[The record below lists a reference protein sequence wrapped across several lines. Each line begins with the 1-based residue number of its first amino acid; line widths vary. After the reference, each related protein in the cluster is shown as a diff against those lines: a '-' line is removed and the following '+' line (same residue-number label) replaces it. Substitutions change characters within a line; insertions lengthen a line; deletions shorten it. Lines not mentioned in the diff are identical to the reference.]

1 MSGLDGHDFEFAE
14 NGDGPARYRIIHYK
28 QVTEGSF
35 EWLQVGQYD
44 NGVLQLNLSEVQ
56 FHFDDSPIPTSVCS
70 QPCEKGQMK
79 KYIEGEKCCFHCL
92 NCTKYQVL
100 ISETQCIDCPDGF
113 LPDADKANCLPIPE
127 EYMRPDSLWSIGAL
141 LFSWTGIF
149 ITLFVIFVFIKYN
162 DTPVV
167 RASGRELCFVLL
179 AGILMC
185 YGMTFILVQKPSH
198 FLCGAQKAGI
208 GFCFSVVYSAILT
221 KTNRIARIFKAG
233 KQSARRPSFISPKS
247 QLIICGGLSI
257 VQVFIV
263 VIWLAFS
270 PPKAIHFYPTREDNQ
285 LVCEASI
292 NAGYFVAF
300 IYPIFLI
307 GKH

>member
-1 MSGLDGHDFEFAE
+1 M
-14 NGDGPARYRIIHYK
+14 
-28 QVTEGSF
+28 
-35 EWLQVGQYD
+35 
-44 NGVLQLNLSEVQ
+44 
-56 FHFDDSPIPTSVCS
+56 SVCS
-70 QPCEKGQMK
+70 QPCDRGQVK
-79 KYIEGEKCCFHCL
+79 TYLEGEKCCFHCL
-92 NCTKYQVL
+92 NCTRYQVL

-113 LPDADKANCLPIPE
+113 LPDIDKTRCIPIPE
-127 EYMRPDSLWSIGAL
+127 EYMRPDSVWSICAL

-149 ITLFVIFVFIKYN
+149 VTLFVIFVFIKYN

-185 YGMTFILVQKPSH
+185 YGMTFILVQKPSD

-208 GFCFSVVYSAILT
+208 GFCFAVVYSAILT

-233 KQSARRPSFISPKS
+233 KKSARRPSFISPKS
-247 QLIICGGLSI
+247 QLLICGGLAI
-257 VQVFIV
+257 IQVFITV
-263 VIWLAFS
+263 VWLAFS
-270 PPKAIHFYPTREDNQ
+270 PPKAIHFYPTREDNH

-292 NAGYFVAF
+292 KAGNFVAF

-307 GKH
+307 GKNQHFSFHLILFNEKVLILTHYTLYLLNINNSVFS